1 MMRTQEFII
10 LFSLFCAYLKFYIGK
25 EAKRCKYQKK
35 LGVKSILLGNR
46 TKVQRAI
53 QQRTIIFPFEPLV
66 LFNFLNTCIHYF
78 HKNKKRMASIL
89 QKSTL
94 KHVHT
99 MFLIHQMASTAAN
112 SCHTQKI
119 RDAPA
124 KKACV
129 CIHECTHMYMYF
141 HNA

>member
-1 MMRTQEFII
+1 MMRTWGFII
-10 LFSLFCAYLKFYIGK
+10 LFSLFCAYLKFYIGR

-46 TKVQRAI
+46 TKVQEAI

-94 KHVHT
+94 KHVHM
-99 MFLIHQMASTAAN
+99 MFLIHQMPSTSAT
-112 SCHTQKI
+112 SLHTQKI
-119 RDAPA
+119 CNAPD

-129 CIHECTHMYMYF
+129 CIYECTHMYMYF
-141 HNA
+141 HKA